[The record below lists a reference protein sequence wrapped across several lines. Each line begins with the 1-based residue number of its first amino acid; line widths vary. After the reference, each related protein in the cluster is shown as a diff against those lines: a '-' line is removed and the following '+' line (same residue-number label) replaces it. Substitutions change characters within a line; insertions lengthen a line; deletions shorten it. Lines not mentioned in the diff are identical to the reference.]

1 MNEQFDTEFKLY
13 LHNKGINVDSNIFEV
28 KFNPPQNFASYRQA
42 EMDTARVN
50 TFNTMVAIPMI
61 SKRFALKR
69 FLGLSAEEVAENET
83 LWKEENVDDDATL
96 PASAELRSVGITA
109 NNIGSDISSL
119 NNATQEPPPAEPG
132 ADAGTGAPPA
142 PETAPAA

>member
-13 LHNKGINVDSNIFEV
+13 LHTKGINVDSNIFEV

-42 EMDTARVN
+42 EMVTARVN
-50 TFNTMVAIPMI
+50 TFNTMIAIPQI

-69 FLGLSAEEVAENET
+69 FLGLTAEEISDNEK
-83 LWKEENVDDDATL
+83 LWREENVDEDTTL

-109 NNIGSDISSL
+109 NQMGSDVASL
-119 NNATQEPPPAEPG
+119 NNATTPPPPPEEG
-132 ADAGTGAPPA
+132 APAGEAPPA
-142 PETAPAA
+142 APAPGA